1 MWIMISGI
9 LLIVCL
15 ALLFYIGAVKKEL
28 KNFKEE
34 LKLTQKSDYN
44 RQLRV
49 SLFDKDLTALA
60 SQMNQNLDYQK
71 KLKQRSEDAEG
82 RWKQSVSDIAHD
94 LRTPLTVVRGNL
106 QLLSKEEGLTEKQR
120 SYANVCLNKTDA
132 LKHMVDDFFELSVL
146 ESDTTPVDTK
156 LLDVTSFLVQFIVDH
171 ETVICEHG
179 LQPDI
184 RLPEKSVMI
193 WANEEL
199 LARMFG
205 NLLGNVLKH
214 AQDTFRISMTTTVNK
229 EKLMCEIIFANQLS
243 NEDLDETQLFARAY
257 QGNRARSAEGAGLG
271 LYIVKLLADKQRA
284 EVFARKEENEL
295 QIGIRF
301 LMKQEKE

>member
-1 MWIMISGI
+1 MIISGI

-94 LRTPLTVVRGNL
+94 LRTPLTVVKGNL
-106 QLLSKEEGLTEKQR
+106 QLLGKEEGLTEKQR
-120 SYANVCLNKTDA
+120 SYAKVCLDKTDA

-171 ETVICEHG
+171 ETIIREHG

-184 RLPEKSVMI
+184 QLPERSVMI

-199 LARMFG
+199 LVRMLG

-214 AQDTFRISMTTTVNK
+214 AQDTFQISMTTTTDS
-229 EKLMCEIIFANQLS
+229 ESPMCGIIFANQS
-243 NEDLDETQLFARAY
+243 NNEDLDETQLFTRAY

-301 LMKQEKE
+301 PMKQEKE

>member
-1 MWIMISGI
+1 MWIIISGI

-120 SYANVCLNKTDA
+120 SYANVCLDKTDA

-214 AQDTFRISMTTTVNK
+214 AQDTFWISMTTTVNK
-229 EKLMCEIIFANQLS
+229 EKLMCEIIFANQLN
-243 NEDLDETQLFARAY
+243 NEDLDETQLFTRTY

-301 LMKQEKE
+301 PMKQ